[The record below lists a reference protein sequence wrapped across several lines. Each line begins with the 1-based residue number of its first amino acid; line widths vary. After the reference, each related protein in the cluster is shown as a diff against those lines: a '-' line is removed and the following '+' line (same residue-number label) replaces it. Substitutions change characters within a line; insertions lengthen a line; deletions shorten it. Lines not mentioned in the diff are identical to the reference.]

1 MNGLALGVVVVGGAA
16 GGGVAPAVALFVPQ
30 AALTAWFVRLLARQ
44 SRAAPRP
51 EATTTPA
58 EVVLCLKGRD
68 PQLEEV
74 FVALAA
80 QQHHHWRL
88 RVIVDS
94 TSDPAWE
101 VAREATARLE
111 REGRASW
118 HTCTIE
124 PLAGRPAA
132 GSLKC
137 ASLRQALLTLDP
149 ATRVA
154 ALVDADAVVHDRWLV
169 TLVDACLE
177 EGVGAVSGNR
187 WYEPEESSVAGTV
200 RAVWNG
206 GAIVQMAAFG
216 IPWGGS
222 LAIRREAMEATG
234 WCDLITSTL
243 CEDTALAGPLARAG
257 WRYRFL
263 PALFAVDTDDADAL
277 RPLTR
282 WIARQLLTA
291 RLHHPRWPLVA
302 VHGLGTSL
310 ALMLALVVALLTWRA
325 GRGDLTGGV
334 LTAVVA
340 YEAASIGLLLSIAL
354 AVHRVLIA
362 DGRPLRPLSLTRV
375 AWLGACVPLTQC
387 VYAVATLRALTAR
400 TVEWRGVV
408 YEIVWGRD
416 ANARAARRA
425 AVRITP

>member
-1 MNGLALGVVVVGGAA
+1 MMAWFLGFLSLDELASGVVAA
-16 GGGVAPAVALFVPQ
+16 LAALFLPQ
-30 AALTAWFVRLLARQ
+30 AVLTGWFVRLLARRP
-44 SRAAPRP
+44 RAAPGP
-51 EATTTPA
+51 DAASTPA

-74 FVALAA
+74 FVALAG
-80 QQHHHWRL
+80 QRHDDWRL
-88 RVIVDS
+88 RVVVDS
-94 TSDPAWE
+94 TIDPAWE
-101 VAREATARLE
+101 IAREATARLE
-111 REGRASW
+111 REGLASW
-118 HTCTIE
+118 KTCTIE

-137 ASLRQALLTLDP
+137 ASLRQALTTLDP

-154 ALVDADAVVHDRWLV
+154 ALVDADAVVHDRWLP

-177 EGVGAVSGNR
+177 ERVGAVSGNR
-187 WYEPEESSVAGTV
+187 WYEPQDSSVAGNV

-222 LAIRREAMEATG
+222 LAIRREAMADTG
-234 WCDLITSTL
+234 WCDVITSTL
-243 CEDTALAGPLARAG
+243 CEDTALADPLARTG

-263 PALFAVDTDDADAL
+263 PMLFAVDTDDAETL

-310 ALMLALVVALLTWRA
+310 ALGLGLLVALLAWRA
-325 GRGDLTGGV
+325 GRGDLAGGV
-334 LTAVVA
+334 LAAVVA

-354 AVHRVLIA
+354 AVHRALIA
-362 DGRPLRPLSLTRV
+362 DGRPPRPLTLARA

-387 VYAVATLRALTAR
+387 VYAVATLRAVTAR

-408 YEIVWGRD
+408 YEIVWGRG
-416 ANARAARRA
+416 ANGQAARRA
-425 AVRITP
+425 AVRIRP

>member
-1 MNGLALGVVVVGGAA
+1 MTAWFLGVVSLEVFASGVVAA
-16 GGGVAPAVALFVPQ
+16 LAALFLPQ
-30 AALTAWFVRLLARQ
+30 AVLTAWFVRLLARRP
-44 SRAAPRP
+44 RAAARP
-51 EATTTPA
+51 AAASTPA
-58 EVVLCLKGRD
+58 EVVLCLKGCD
-68 PQLEEV
+68 SQIEQV
-74 FVALAA
+74 FTALAG
-80 QQHHHWRL
+80 QQHADWRL
-88 RVIVDS
+88 RIVVDS
-94 TSDPAWE
+94 TTDPAWD
-101 VAREATARLE
+101 VALEATARLE
-111 REGRASW
+111 RDGLASW
-118 HTCTIE
+118 KTCTIE

-137 ASLRQALLTLDP
+137 ASLRQALVTLDP

-187 WYEPEESSVAGTV
+187 WYEPERDSVAGTV

-234 WCDLITSTL
+234 WCDLITGTL
-243 CEDTALAGPLARAG
+243 CEDTALAAPLARAG

-263 PALFAVDTDDADAL
+263 PALFAIDTDDAETL

-291 RLHHPRWPLVA
+291 RLHHPCWPLVA
-302 VHGLGTSL
+302 VHGVGTSV
-310 ALMLALVVALLTWRA
+310 ALGLALVVMLLAWRA
-325 GRGDLTGGV
+325 GRGDLAGGV
-334 LTAVVA
+334 AAAVAA
-340 YEAASIGLLLSIAL
+340 YEAASIGLLLSITL
-354 AVHRVLIA
+354 AVRRALVA
-362 DGRPLRPLSLTRV
+362 DGRPLRPLTLTRV

-408 YEIVWGRD
+408 YEIVWGRGAD
-416 ANARAARRA
+416 VRASRRA